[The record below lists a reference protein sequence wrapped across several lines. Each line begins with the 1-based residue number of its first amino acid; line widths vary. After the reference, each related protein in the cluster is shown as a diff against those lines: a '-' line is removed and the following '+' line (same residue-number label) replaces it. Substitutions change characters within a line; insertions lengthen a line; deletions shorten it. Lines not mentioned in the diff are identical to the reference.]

1 MPDRCRKHIFIL
13 VGIIGT
19 GKEREQTF
27 RNRFARAHAGLAIRQ
42 VAALPYIPV
51 LDAIDREIIVVH
63 TEVFPVDLKIRI
75 TGRCIQIMSSFKVFY
90 IGEISFR
97 SQVFRLAESQVGM
110 PLTRIVNLASV
121 CAGPILVQFPLTV
134 FITDNLL
141 VIQTRNRLDIQLQVY
156 FRLEPFIQSVVIF
169 QHGIRNDVIV
179 QRFVDPHVIACFAIR
194 IVRRAGRVVTH
205 GLLKIRIMVVT
216 GSLAIIHGRTDFQPI
231 IEQLERCV
239 HTSAII
245 LTFVLQRDTLVLF
258 IEERSINLC
267 LFRTHFQCKMVFL
280 GEVTLINQL
289 IPPVCIGTVI
299 RTDIMFGIFTA
310 GQHFG
315 SIVVLFF
322 RKLVAVRESHF
333 PVRIR
338 AALGRNQD
346 HTGGCTCSVDSTG
359 RSIFQHIDRLDI
371 ILRQRTDIATRKT
384 IDHDKRSFS

>member
-1 MPDRCRKHIFIL
+1 
-13 VGIIGT
+13 
-19 GKEREQTF
+19 
-27 RNRFARAHAGLAIRQ
+27 
-42 VAALPYIPV
+42 
-51 LDAIDREIIVVH
+51 
-63 TEVFPVDLKIRI
+63 
-75 TGRCIQIMSSFKVFY
+75 
-90 IGEISFR
+90 
-97 SQVFRLAESQVGM
+97 M

-134 FITDNLL
+134 FIPDNLL

-205 GLLKIRIMVVT
+205 GLLEIRIVVVT

-280 GEVTLINQL
+280 GEVALINQL

-346 HTGGCTCSVDSTG
+346 HTSGCTCSVDSTG

-384 IDHDKRSFS
+384 IYHDKRSFS